1 MLVYSH
7 ISWSLIITSYYLYI
21 YRRNSVASPL
31 PPTSKINSIL
41 KLKTLALTS
50 FMISWA
56 VNGSPKGLGVFT
68 LQLAL
73 GAGTAA
79 PLVVA
84 MRMRMKTLILKTLA
98 LTSFMISW
106 AVNGSPKG
114 LGVFTLQPALGAGTA
129 APLVVAMRM
138 RMRMKT

>member
-1 MLVYSH
+1 M
-7 ISWSLIITSYYLYI
+7 
-21 YRRNSVASPL
+21 

-56 VNGSPKGLGVFT
+56 VAGSPKGLGVFT

-84 MRMRMKTLILKTLA
+84 MRMRMKTLILKTLT
-98 LTSFMISW
+98 LT
-106 AVNGSPKG
+106 
-114 LGVFTLQPALGAGTA
+114 LGGFLLFLVEVFLN
-129 APLVVAMRM
+129 
-138 RMRMKT
+138 